1 MMRARKK
8 MSSRLPL
15 LLMFALWSEAASSQR
30 SVPLP
35 APPPSG
41 ARTERRT
48 PIVEAVERIG
58 PAVVNISAEKL
69 VQRRRSSLDSFF
81 GFDARPRG
89 YKTESLGSG
98 VILDASGIVV
108 TDDHAISGASR
119 IWVTT
124 ADGRELEAKLEGAD
138 ADNALAVGPSNT
150 VTTGIVSAV
159 HRTVKGESGRN
170 YSDFLQTDAAI
181 NPGNSGGALVNVLGE
196 LIGINTAIVGGANT
210 IGFAIPIDRA
220 RRVVNELLHYG
231 EVKSVWLGLRGTS
244 VSLGTDRPLRPG
256 ARGQGLRVRSVYPHS
271 PAARSGADGPPH
283 DRTHARRP
291 RPRDPAAR
299 ARGRRTRHP
308 QWADGLRRHAQLARR
323 RKGDRSGRPASRGEQ
338 PESEDG
344 RGASKGRRRRI
355 LALEPRALRV
365 PGAVPLQRHVRAGIE
380 NFNSDRTIPA
390 RTSAAPAQS
399 RPVIRSP
406 RNRAAKSAVKT
417 GSRAKRIAAWVADIR
432 CCAHVCARN
441 VTTVAARAIQRMA
454 AATRGVS
461 TSARDSAAAKVPF
474 PPRNGARAS
483 RATPTANAA
492 AAICPNEYH
501 LTSCFGAVSHITT
514 MRIA

>member
-1 MMRARKK
+1 MRVRKK

-15 LLMFALWSEAASSQR
+15 LLILTLWAEVAFSQR

-35 APPPSG
+35 APPPPG
-41 ARTERRT
+41 ARAERRT

-69 VQRRRSSLDSFF
+69 VQQRRSSLDSFF

-108 TDDHAISGASR
+108 TNDHVISGASR

-138 ADNALAVGPSNT
+138 ADNDLAVLTVDAKNLKAVKIGTTADLMIGETVIAIGNPFGLSNT

-220 RRVVNELLHYG
+220 RRVVDELLHYG

-244 VSLGTDRPLRPG
+244 VSLGVTRSG
-256 ARGQGLRVRSVYPHS
+256 ARGQGLRVRSVYPNS
-271 PAARSGADGPPH
+271 PAARAGLEPGDVVVGIDGRLVEGRDDFDTALASAGTGRALVVDFRREGQERTARLTTERTPDDLGLEILRRELGVVVRDTRNGPMVSAVTRNSPADGKGL
-283 DRTHARRP
+283 DRG
-291 RPRDPAAR
+291 D
-299 ARGRRTRHP
+299 
-308 QWADGLRRHAQLARR
+308 LLLAVNN
-323 RKGDRSGRPASRGEQ
+323 RK
-338 PESEDG
+338 
-344 RGASKGRRRRI
+344 
-355 LALEPRALRV
+355 
-365 PGAVPLQRHVRAGIE
+365 
-380 NFNSDRTIPA
+380 
-390 RTSAAPAQS
+390 
-399 RPVIRSP
+399 
-406 RNRAAKSAVKT
+406 VKT
-417 GSRAKRIAAWVADIR
+417 VEELAKAVEGGFSRSSLVLSVLRGPYLY
-432 CCAHVCARN
+432 N
-441 VTTVAARAIQRMA
+441 VT
-454 AATRGVS
+454 
-461 TSARDSAAAKVPF
+461 
-474 PPRNGARAS
+474 
-483 RATPTANAA
+483 
-492 AAICPNEYH
+492 
-501 LTSCFGAVSHITT
+501 FGLE
-514 MRIA
+514 